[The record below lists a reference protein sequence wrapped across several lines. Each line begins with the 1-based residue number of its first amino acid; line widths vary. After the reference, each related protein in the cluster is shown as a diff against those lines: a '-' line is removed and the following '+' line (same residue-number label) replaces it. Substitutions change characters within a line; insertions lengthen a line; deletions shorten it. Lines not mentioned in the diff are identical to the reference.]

1 MIGSGYRRS
10 LGLMKTHAGETKS
23 ELMIVQSLTMKHTTN
38 STDDTDTD
46 DAKGQ

>member
-23 ELMIVQSLTMKHTTN
+23 ELMICANNETYNKQHR
-38 STDDTDTD
+38 
-46 DAKGQ
+46 